1 MTELEETLK
10 FIMGSP
16 VLSFYKTHIKLS
28 ACPRSQSQLVAERDI
43 SVALTGH

>member
-10 FIMGSP
+10 IIMGSP
-16 VLSFYKTHIKLS
+16 IVILQNSRWLS
-28 ACPRSQSQLVAERDI
+28 ACPRSQSQLVAEWDI